1 MVNQAEPSIKDIW
14 IHTME
19 FVRVTTDKLEGDG
32 LPAGSIVMVGALKA
46 LPVSEEDPWTQRIKL
61 FVHKTENDYVD
72 VAAGIFVIDP
82 TSVEKLSEEENERIY
97 KVNQERADATTH

>member
-32 LPAGSIVMVGALKA
+32 LAKNSVVLVIALKA

-61 FVHKTENDYVD
+61 FVHKTVDGYVD
-72 VAAGIFVIDP
+72 QYAGIFVIDP
-82 TSVEKLSEEENERIY
+82 ISVEKLSEEENEKFY
-97 KVNQERADATTH
+97 DLNAERENATVQ